1 MIGVQSMLMCPTN
14 KNSKNKNIRFTIRM
28 DSKTEEI
35 LEILQDK
42 TLLSKAGIFRLALM
56 NFYNQNVNQESQ
68 INLTEL

>member
-1 MIGVQSMLMCPTN
+1 MLMCPTN

-28 DSKTEEI
+28 DPKTEEI

-56 NFYNQNVNQESQ
+56 NFYNQNIDQESQ
-68 INLTEL
+68 INLTES

>member
-1 MIGVQSMLMCPTN
+1 MCPTN

>member
-1 MIGVQSMLMCPTN
+1 MHMCPTN

-42 TLLSKAGIFRLALM
+42 TLLSKAGIFRLALI

-68 INLTEL
+68 INLIES

>member
-14 KNSKNKNIRFTIRM
+14 KNSKNKTIRFTIRM

-56 NFYNQNVNQESQ
+56 NFYNQNIDQESQ
-68 INLTEL
+68 INLTES

>member
-1 MIGVQSMLMCPTN
+1 MLMSTN
-14 KNSKNKNIRFTIRM
+14 TKINKNKNIRLTIRM
-28 DSKTEEI
+28 DPKTEEI

-68 INLTEL
+68 INLIES

>member
-1 MIGVQSMLMCPTN
+1 
-14 KNSKNKNIRFTIRM
+14 M
-28 DSKTEEI
+28 DQKTEEI

-68 INLTEL
+68 INLIES

>member
-1 MIGVQSMLMCPTN
+1 MIVVQCMVMNPNN
-14 KNSKNKNIRFTIRM
+14 KNSKNKNIRFTIRI

-56 NFYNQNVNQESQ
+56 NFYNQN
-68 INLTEL
+68 ID

>member
-1 MIGVQSMLMCPTN
+1 MLMCPTN

-28 DSKTEEI
+28 DQKTEEI

-68 INLTEL
+68 INLIES

>member
-35 LEILQDK
+35 LEILQNK
-42 TLLSKAGIFRLALM
+42 TLLSKAGIFRLALV
-56 NFYNQNVNQESQ
+56 NFYNQNVNQELQ
-68 INLTEL
+68 INLIDS

>member
-1 MIGVQSMLMCPTN
+1 MFMCPTN

-28 DSKTEEI
+28 DPKTEEI

-56 NFYNQNVNQESQ
+56 NFYNQNIDQESQ
-68 INLTEL
+68 INLTES

>member
-1 MIGVQSMLMCPTN
+1 MIVVQSMVMNPNN
-14 KNSKNKNIRFTIRM
+14 KNSKNKNIRFTIRI

-56 NFYNQNVNQESQ
+56 NFYNQNIDQESK
-68 INLTEL
+68 INLIES